1 MFTVKQTTPLFRIF
15 DEAKAKEFYLDYLG
29 FQLDWEHRYE
39 PGMPLYV
46 QVTLG
51 DATIH
56 LNEHHGDCSPW
67 IVNSKSDNFFNFQMR
82 GSTPPSLDGI
92 RF

>member
-1 MFTVKQTTPLFRIF
+1 MFTVKQTTPLFCIF

-56 LNEHHGDCSPW
+56 LTEHHGDCSPGAAVR
-67 IVNSKSDNFFNFQMR
+67 IEVAGVEALHRALLAK
-82 GSTPPSLDGI
+82 P
-92 RF
+92 